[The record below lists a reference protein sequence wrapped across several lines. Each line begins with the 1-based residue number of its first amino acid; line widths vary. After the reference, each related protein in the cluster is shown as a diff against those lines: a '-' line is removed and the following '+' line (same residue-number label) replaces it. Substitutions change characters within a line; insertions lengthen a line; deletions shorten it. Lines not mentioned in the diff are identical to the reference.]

1 MNILDLPAFTV
12 LGIQQDD
19 IDLHFTL
26 ETVEKPSFCPCCG
39 AESGNL
45 VGYGRDMQLF
55 MDTPMHGK
63 RVGLHL
69 KRRRMLCRDC
79 KSTFFEPLDDM
90 DDRRHATKRLI
101 DYIEKR
107 MLRETFVKVADEVG
121 MDEGT
126 IRSIFNDYAARKQ
139 QAYHPVT
146 PRFLGIDEAHLFR
159 HYRCVLADVEKR
171 TIIDL
176 LENRNASTVSDYLRK
191 MSNRDRIEAVSM
203 DMWQPYRDAVK
214 VVLPEARIIIDKF
227 HVVRYASDAL
237 EAARKELRKNLT
249 GETT

>member
-1 MNILDLPAFTV
+1 VDILDLPAFTV
-12 LGIQQDD
+12 IDIQQNNL
-19 IDLHFTL
+19 DLHFTL
-26 ETVEKPSFCPCCG
+26 ETIEKPSSCPRCC
-39 AESGNL
+39 AKSGNL

-121 MDEGT
+121 VDERT
-126 IRSIFNDYAARKQ
+126 IRSIFNDFMARKQ
-139 QAYHPVT
+139 RAYGLVPT
-146 PRFLGIDEAHLFR
+146 L
-159 HYRCVLADVEKR
+159 
-171 TIIDL
+171 
-176 LENRNASTVSDYLRK
+176 
-191 MSNRDRIEAVSM
+191 SM
-203 DMWQPYRDAVK
+203 QDAVDLAK
-214 VVLPEARIIIDKF
+214 SPRVS
-227 HVVRYASDAL
+227 H
-237 EAARKELRKNLT
+237 LR
-249 GETT
+249 